1 MAEKTAFQAA
11 TQNENVPKHHSRIPL
26 SSRRYETT
34 QFGLVTPFY
43 SAESVPGDTLRLNSK
58 HNIRSASLKA
68 PLMSDVFMQK
78 DFFSV
83 PMQALLPLNWQ
94 KLITNPVSG
103 DDVVARDINCCAG
116 MYDLNFGGRTAMS
129 NPFRQL
135 KNQKFF
141 SGYAESATF
150 ETMGNSK
157 YQVGGLATLINLL
170 NFSSFIYSRGSL
182 LSTLGT
188 NLWPLCKG
196 FRVNTTPLVGDQLVD
211 FDSMVEYSFD
221 EFYDHVFSNIKKY
234 VLSNRLVNNIAIS
247 YILPPSNKDSNY
259 TTKSAVFSSGGYYG
273 DKDYSFIDAAIDF
286 CREHFIQKF
295 HIPSIGP
302 KQVTVGEVV
311 GIYQDST
318 GAGFEY
324 EFIGTDVDSYADINL
339 APCAAYQMVCAHYF
353 TNDRIDDIYS
363 AELYRDSMRSLSDV
377 GRNDFSGVY
386 QFFTFNGVRTF
397 YDSLSG
403 KIIRRMF
410 EVVDNINGSIIVSEG
425 NALTYAS
432 KPDIAAW
439 YYVLNLLGFNRSLR
453 FQDYFTGSRLSP
465 LGVGNTN
472 VSVDASAVSVIDITR
487 NIQMQRFL
495 NTINR
500 IPRKLEGYFGKLF
513 GANTGPDYH
522 NPSYLGQVRD
532 KVITY
537 ETENT
542 AEAQQKN
549 PVSVTSTFSSNGDK
563 YVFEFESG
571 SYCIL
576 LGLVSF
582 DIPRVYSRTIDRN
595 NLHIDRFD
603 YFNPFMQ
610 TIGDQPVYRLELNS
624 ANVLKGDNVS
634 PAAFGYQTRHA
645 EYKTTYPTACGGF
658 IEKTALPNWQ
668 FIADA
673 GQATLAI
680 VQSSEFIRSK
690 PYELDK
696 FYISMYGYSPAT
708 RYHFICDFVNDVQAD
723 RPMILNPNIL

>member
-1 MAEKTAFQAA
+1 MSEKTAFQAA

-34 QFGLVTPFY
+34 QFGLVTPFFVT
-43 SAESVPGDTLRLNSK
+43 ESVPGDTIRLNSK

-94 KLITNPVSG
+94 KLITNPVDG
-103 DDVVARDINCCAG
+103 DDVIARDINCCAG
-116 MYDLNFGGRTAMS
+116 IYDLNFGGRIMS
-129 NPFRQL
+129 NPFRNL

-141 SGYAESATF
+141 RGYVESATF
-150 ETMGNSK
+150 PIQGNSQ
-157 YQVGGLATLINLL
+157 YQIGGLATLINLL
-170 NFSSFIYSRGSL
+170 NRTSLIYSKGNL

-196 FRVNTTPLVGDQLVD
+196 FRVNTTPLQGDQPVD
-211 FDSMVEYSFD
+211 LSTMKEFSFD
-221 EFYDHVFSNIKKY
+221 EFYDHVFSNIKEYIIK
-234 VLSNRLVNNIAIS
+234 NRLVSSIGIK
-247 YILPPSNKDSNY
+247 YIVPPSNTGSGY
-259 TTKSAVFSSGGYYG
+259 TTKSTVFTSGGYFG
-273 DKDYSFIDAAIDF
+273 DKDWTFVDAAIDF
-286 CREHFIQKF
+286 CREHFIQSF

-302 KQVTVGEVV
+302 SQVTLGEIV
-311 GIYQDST
+311 GIYQDSA
-318 GAGFEY
+318 GDGFEY
-324 EFIGTDVDSYADINL
+324 EFIETDEESYADINL
-339 APCAAYQMVCAHYF
+339 APCAAYQMVSAHYF

-363 AELYRDSMRSLSDV
+363 AELYRDAMRSLSDV
-377 GRNDFSGVY
+377 GRNDGTGKY
-386 QFFTFNGVRTF
+386 QYFTYNGVRTL

-403 KIIRRMF
+403 VIIRRMIK
-410 EVVDNINGSIIVSEG
+410 VADNLNSKIMLKDTDAIG
-425 NALTYAS
+425 YAD
-432 KPDIAAW
+432 KPDVAA
-439 YYVLNLLGFNRSLR
+439 YYYLQNLLGFNRSLR

-495 NTINR
+495 NAVNR

-513 GANTGPDYH
+513 GANPGPDFH

-542 AEAQQKN
+542 ADAQQKN

-571 SYCIL
+571 SYCIV
-576 LGLVSF
+576 LGVVSY

-624 ANVLKGDNVS
+624 ANVHKGDNLS
-634 PAAFGYQTRHA
+634 PLAFGYQTRHA

-673 GQATLAI
+673 GEATLAI
-680 VQSSEFIRSK
+680 IQSSEFIRSK

-696 FYISMYGYSPAT
+696 FYIAMYGYSPAT